1 MEKENSALEPG
12 TPLQVQH
19 FHVGQHVDIV
29 QRSVDYGVTDIVTR
43 FHKKSLGKLH
53 YRSRKVGSLAGSG
66 STKQGTDGGNWFNEL
81 SVSSIQGFKLAVF
94 RRYRDF

>member
-1 MEKENSALEPG
+1 MKKENSALEPG

-43 FHKKSLGKLH
+43 FHKKSLGRLH
-53 YRSRKVGSLAGSG
+53 YRSRKVGSLGGTG
-66 STKQGTDGGNWFNEL
+66 STKTGNEGNWFNEL
-81 SVSSIQGFKLAVF
+81 SVSSNFFYTNTVELKLT
-94 RRYRDF
+94 DF